1 MKPRPTDAHTR
12 ADDLQAT
19 PFAHVLIDLL
29 EAERNGSLLVYA
41 EDGTLYAAIRIEN
54 GRPTAALAEHGEEHN
69 LAMLL
74 IPLCGWT
81 EGRFEFLEEQDMV
94 GHEEVLR
101 GSVDPLMLIAAAARG
116 PLREE
121 LIERTLT
128 VISRSLIKKT
138 RTLDASRYGF
148 TAQEQCV
155 LDALD
160 SGLMDLEALRKQAR
174 VPEHVLRRVLY
185 VLRMT
190 RGIALLPTHRMVSGT
205 LVRTVPPA
213 ARNAQPSTRS
223 SEPSARPSGTVPRSA
238 ALPAQPEPRPA
249 APPPPAPPE
258 PPAAVSQKPA
268 APSRKPVPP
277 RRPSTPFGDPGDAPT
292 QPAARVSRPS
302 ASGAHSLPP
311 DTRVSRPS
319 ASGAHSLPPAT
330 SSQQPPA
337 APSQQP
343 GVRSQ
348 RPSNPG
354 KRPSSPN
361 SMAAALPPARVS
373 SQPSGRYS
381 MHEAEQGRERLPSDS
396 LAESADPKVRRQ
408 QAEALWNKAEA
419 QYRRG
424 DLGAALQ
431 TARTAVKLGHS
442 APEHD
447 ALLGWLIFQHGSG
460 DESVLP
466 HVWKCID
473 RALKRDP
480 LCEQALF
487 YKGLLLSHTGNAEQA
502 LAHLQRVLTLN
513 PNHHEAQR
521 EVRINEMR
529 QEHERQQSGFFRRL
543 LSARPTGKDGE

>member
-12 ADDLQAT
+12 ADDLHAT

-41 EDGTLYAAIRIEN
+41 EDGSLYAAIRIQN
-54 GRPTAALAEHGEEHN
+54 GRPTAALAEHGDESN

-81 EGRFEFLEEQDMV
+81 DGRFEFLEEQDMV
-94 GHEEVLR
+94 GHDEVLHGR
-101 GSVDPLMLIAAAARG
+101 VDPLMLIAAAARG

-138 RTLDASRYGF
+138 RTLDAGRYGF
-148 TAQEQCV
+148 TEQEQRV
-155 LDALD
+155 IEALD
-160 SGLMDLEALRKQAR
+160 SGLMDLEALRKHAR

-213 ARNAQPSTRS
+213 TATNPPTTASPAVA
-223 SEPSARPSGTVPRSA
+223 ARPSGPVPR
-238 ALPAQPEPRPA
+238 PRP
-249 APPPPAPPE
+249 PIRQPTPA
-258 PPAAVSQKPA
+258 
-268 APSRKPVPP
+268 
-277 RRPSTPFGDPGDAPT
+277 GDFSDQPT
-292 QPAARVSRPS
+292 QPAGRVSRPS
-302 ASGAHSLPP
+302 GAQ
-311 DTRVSRPS
+311 
-319 ASGAHSLPPAT
+319 SLPPAT
-330 SSQQPPA
+330 PSQQPPATPSQQPA

-343 GVRSQ
+343 LATPSKQAPTATSQ
-348 RPSNPG
+348 RPSTPSSPT
-354 KRPSSPN
+354 KRPSLSGM
-361 SMAAALPPARVS
+361 SAALPPARIS
-373 SQPSGRYS
+373 SQPSARYS
-381 MHEAEQGRERLPSDS
+381 MHDSKPGRENLPSDS
-396 LAESADPKVRRQ
+396 MAGPGDPKVRKQ

-419 QYRRG
+419 QFRRG
-424 DLGAALQ
+424 DLPSALQ

-442 APEHD
+442 QPEHD
-447 ALLGWLIFQHGSG
+447 ALLGWLIYQHGQG

-466 HVWKCID
+466 HVWRCID

-480 LCEQALF
+480 LSEQALF
-487 YKGLLLSHTGNAEQA
+487 YKGLLLTQTGNTEQG

-513 PNHHEAQR
+513 PKHVEAQR
-521 EVRINEMR
+521 EIRIATMR
-529 QEHERQQSGFFRRL
+529 QEHERQQSGFFRRM
-543 LSARPTGKDGE
+543 LSARPSGKDVK